1 MKRQNTHWYQN
12 RLNMSPARHI
22 ALGVLLA
29 CALGLCIHHIV
40 TSGPRP
46 PLAARPSPSA
56 STHSISPASPLSPPA
71 SVVSPQSEE
80 APASTAINRIEL
92 VRRCLRVA
100 ETDPLAAMELAI
112 AQKLTA
118 DDPGLLSALILRWAE
133 RDFSGA
139 LDWIRA
145 QPRDAA
151 RDDIL
156 AHLAFLRSQNA
167 PAAAAEIAAA
177 EIDAPR
183 ARAEAILSVVHQ
195 WAHRAP
201 EAALAWSAQLA
212 DADLRRRAIE
222 DIAAT
227 QAQRQLTASGF

>member
-1 MKRQNTHWYQN
+1 MN
-12 RLNMSPARHI
+12 PARRV
-22 ALGVLLA
+22 ALGVVLA
-29 CALGLCIHHIV
+29 CALGLGIHRFV
-40 TSGPRP
+40 TPPPLPSPVASPRASSPAGSTPSLSSPSSVSSPQAEAAPTSGPDD
-46 PLAARPSPSA
+46 
-56 STHSISPASPLSPPA
+56 
-71 SVVSPQSEE
+71 
-80 APASTAINRIEL
+80 RIAL

-139 LDWIRA
+139 LDWTRT

-167 PAAAAEIAAA
+167 PAAAAEIAAT
-177 EIDAPR
+177 EIDDPR

-195 WAHRAP
+195 WAQRSP

-212 DADLRRRAIE
+212 DTDLRRRAFE

>member
-12 RLNMSPARHI
+12 RFNMSPARHI

-40 TSGPRP
+40 TSDPRP
-46 PLAARPSPSA
+46 PLAARPSSSGA
-56 STHSISPASPLSPPA
+56 THSVSPAPSLSPPA
-71 SVVSPQSEE
+71 SVISTQAEE

-92 VRRCLRVA
+92 VRRCLHLG

-133 RDFSGA
+133 RDFSDA
-139 LDWIRA
+139 LEWTRA

-156 AHLAFLRSQNA
+156 AHLAFLRSQSV
-167 PAAAAEIAAA
+167 PAAAAEIAAT
-177 EIDAPR
+177 EITGPH
-183 ARAEAILSVVHQ
+183 ARTEAILSVVHQ
-195 WAHRAP
+195 WAQRAP

-212 DADLRRRAIE
+212 DTDLRRRALE
-222 DIAAT
+222 DIAAV